1 MTIGRLAAPLTLM
14 LALALAVA
22 ALMAEGDRASGVE
35 PDPVLIA
42 AGDIASKDNAHD
54 TETANLTANLLS
66 SATSDSKVAVLGD
79 NAYDTGELSEYNS
92 YYDPTWGRFK
102 ARTMPSVGNHE
113 YENKTAD
120 ASGYFDYFSA
130 TPSPPVPN
138 PGLTPGK
145 GYYSYDLGSWHVV
158 VLNSN
163 CGFVSGGCAKDSP
176 QEKWLRADLANTTN
190 KQCTLAYWHHPRFA
204 SSGVGS
210 NTAVAPF
217 WDALYAANAEV
228 VLNGH
233 AHNYER
239 FAPQTPSGTAS
250 DQGIRE
256 FIVGTG
262 GKSLNPFKTTRKNS
276 LVRLSSYYGVIKLTL
291 HSNSYDW
298 EFVTPGGTPGGTVHD
313 SGRGTCDGGT
323 TPPPTGPPTVTDTT
337 PASGA
342 KSVDPATPVTATFS
356 EDMATSTINTS
367 TFKLKQS
374 GTTTNIEAD
383 VTYNPATRK
392 ATLTP
397 KAALGASTT
406 YKATVT
412 VGAKDL
418 DGNRL
423 DQNST
428 TTGSQQKA
436 WSFTVSN

>member
-1 MTIGRLAAPLTLM
+1 MATRFSG
-14 LALALAVA
+14 
-22 ALMAEGDRASGVE
+22 AEGYFTYFGDAASPTE
-35 PDPVLIA
+35 PP
-42 AGDIASKDNAHD
+42 GCKKDC
-54 TETANLTANLLS
+54 
-66 SATSDSKVAVLGD
+66 
-79 NAYDTGELSEYNS
+79 
-92 YYDPTWGRFK
+92 
-102 ARTMPSVGNHE
+102 
-113 YENKTAD
+113 
-120 ASGYFDYFSA
+120 
-130 TPSPPVPN
+130 
-138 PGLTPGK
+138 K
-145 GYYSYDLGSWHVV
+145 GYYSYNLGSWHVV

-163 CGFVSGGCAKDSP
+163 CGFVSGGCAKGSP

-217 WDALYAANAEV
+217 WDALYEAYAEV

-239 FAPQTPSGTAS
+239 FAPQTPSGQS
-250 DQGIRE
+250 DQTRGIRE
-256 FIVGTG
+256 FVVGTG
-262 GKSLNPFKTTRKNS
+262 GRSLNAFKTVRANS
-276 LVRLSSYYGVIKLTL
+276 QVRLNSYYGVIKLTL
-291 HSNSYDW
+291 HTDGYDW
-298 EFVTPGGTPGGTVHD
+298 QFVTAPNGTVRD
-313 SGRGTCDGGT
+313 SGSGTCHGGT
-323 TPPPTGPPTVTDTT
+323 TPSPTGPPTVTDTT

-342 KSVDPATPVTATFS
+342 KSVDPATPITATFS
-356 EDMATSTINTS
+356 EDMATSTINTT

-374 GTTTNIEAD
+374 GTTTTIEAD

-397 KAALGASTT
+397 KAALVGAGTT